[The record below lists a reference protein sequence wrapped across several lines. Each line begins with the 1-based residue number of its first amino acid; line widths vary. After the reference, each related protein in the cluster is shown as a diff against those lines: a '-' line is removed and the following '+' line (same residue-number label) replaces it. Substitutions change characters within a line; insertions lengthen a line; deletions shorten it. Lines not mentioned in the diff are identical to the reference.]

1 MTWSVSTAVLEAQL
15 AATIAQADSGPGNAR
30 LQFFTNAYPGPGAPG
45 QAPQA
50 EIVLAKPCATV
61 TGGVLSFALAAE
73 PGGLVLTAGIPRWV
87 RWLSASG
94 NRIAD
99 GTVTDAA
106 SGGDVQITGGTTPSG
121 DNSPMLLAGSIIQLA
136 SSALT

>member
-1 MTWSVSTAVLEAQL
+1 VTWSVSTAVLEAQL
-15 AATIAQADSGPGNAR
+15 AATIAQADSGPGNAK

-50 EIVLAKPCATV
+50 ELALAKPCATV
-61 TGGVLSFALAAE
+61 TGGVLSFALAAA
-73 PGGLVLTAGIPRWV
+73 PDGLVLTAGIPRWV

-94 NRIAD
+94 DRIAD
-99 GTVTDAA
+99 GTVTDDAH
-106 SGGDVQITGGTTPSG
+106 GGDVQVIGGATPSG

>member
-1 MTWSVSTAVLEAQL
+1 VTWSVSTAVLEAQL
-15 AATIAQADSGPGNAR
+15 AATVAQADSGPGSAR

-45 QAPQA
+45 QPPQA
-50 EIVLAKPCATV
+50 EIILAKPCATV
-61 TGGVLSFALAAE
+61 TGGVLSFALAAA
-73 PGGLVLTAGIPRWV
+73 PDGLVLTAGIPRWV

-94 NRIAD
+94 ARIAD
-99 GTVTDAA
+99 GTVTDDAH
-106 SGGDVQITGGTTPSG
+106 GGDVQVIGGATPSG